1 MVRLKITKTNEELVN
16 KLANV
21 LPGDGW
27 RTYLSDLRKMYL
39 DVNLSLF
46 IEKIKERELEL
57 QKINNAETDEAKVKS
72 EEIVREKEE
81 QVKEISAI
89 KVETKAEAVNMTEKC
104 SNFVEVE
111 IVNEIKEVKVENV
124 KVEEK
129 VAEKVVVNVEV
140 EKVVTEEQLV
150 VEDEKKTK
158 SLTEEK
164 NENLEAGDA
173 GDEVGVEEKQNDA
186 DLKQTE
192 AAENTEVIQGNSEDQ
207 TMAEEFYNTFF
218 NAFTSESSEVTT
230 VTPKTITKAIN
241 ENIKHDNFYGTHS
254 KPPTLESIEDYT
266 WWKERFINWAKAYA
280 HESWFCLEYG
290 YEKPKDDKGEDLQF
304 KKFSR
309 DDRAEFAAEQ
319 RMIALIQSAIRN
331 DIFALLNHSG
341 TSKSIESHDL
351 ELQKQSKMTE
361 SSRQQNV
368 GLYYKSSVL
377 SEKGVGSPKTAFV
390 EEDRNDIVRK
400 TAHGKATTA
409 PRKFANV
416 AEIKEEKE
424 PAKNHEEK
432 IENKEKT
439 RKEILSEKTH
449 KERDVV
455 YRRMDE
461 MQEEYEN
468 AVSNKRWDKKREC
481 YYNREGEPVAEEVE
495 TEAVKVEA
503 VKEVEEQQIEEEEMK
518 DVKSDAGDAGEEVSV
533 EQKLNDAEMKQPEE
547 AENTEVFLKKT
558 ECQPKENRNSLAPE
572 AADPCNG

>member
-1 MVRLKITKTNEELVN
+1 MEVLKGWILKHRDEVNEKME
-16 KLANV
+16 V
-21 LPGDGW
+21 LNGGSWVLKVD
-27 RTYLSDLRKMYL
+27 L
-39 DVNLSLF
+39 DV
-46 IEKIKERELEL
+46 
-57 QKINNAETDEAKVKS
+57 
-72 EEIVREKEE
+72 
-81 QVKEISAI
+81 
-89 KVETKAEAVNMTEKC
+89 M
-104 SNFVEVE
+104 
-111 IVNEIKEVKVENV
+111 
-124 KVEEK
+124 
-129 VAEKVVVNVEV
+129 
-140 EKVVTEEQLV
+140 
-150 VEDEKKTK
+150 
-158 SLTEEK
+158 
-164 NENLEAGDA
+164 
-173 GDEVGVEEKQNDA
+173 
-186 DLKQTE
+186 
-192 AAENTEVIQGNSEDQ
+192 
-207 TMAEEFYNTFF
+207 
-218 NAFTSESSEVTT
+218 
-230 VTPKTITKAIN
+230 
-241 ENIKHDNFYGTHS
+241 
-254 KPPTLESIEDYT
+254 
-266 WWKERFINWAKAYA
+266 
-280 HESWFCLEYG
+280 EYG

-304 KKFSR
+304 KKFSK

-377 SEKGVGSPKTAFV
+377 SEKGVGSPKTAFI

-400 TAHGKATTA
+400 TAHGKASTA

-432 IENKEKT
+432 VENKEKT
-439 RKEILSEKTH
+439 REEILSEKTH

-495 TEAVKVEA
+495 
-503 VKEVEEQQIEEEEMK
+503 EQQIEEEEK
-518 DVKSDAGDAGEEVSV
+518 KNEKSDVGDVGEEVSV
-533 EQKLNDAEMKQPEE
+533 EQKLNDAEMKQPEA
-547 AENTEVFLKKT
+547 AENTEVPITKVFLKKT
-558 ECQPKENRNSLAPE
+558 ECQPKEKRSSLAPE